1 MPPIIRVLRLSR
13 YAKRVR
19 VDGCACPSTARGRR
33 EPGGTWCA
41 TNGCVRTTRMSHHL
55 PSYGRPAVMAGQ
67 RAVRPGISRDRP
79 WYEAPPNEQARDGRR
94 RIDPP
99 LEPGRFTR
107 RQGGEIGETR
117 TDSARVRRRRYR
129 RKPVTGPDRIRTRSS
144 SASSRCVLSSMSPF
158 ETRRDRPFLTA
169 TDEGRGGV
177 QSASGCRAPPP
188 PRTSA
193 AWFPQAPAAGAER
206 EPAPHGEPAVSPW
219 HAHPR
224 TPSPPGL
231 PFQGSDPPDDEIV
244 QTTAIRSPSGRDVWP
259 CLILRNGAT

>member
-1 MPPIIRVLRLSR
+1 MMPPIIRVLRLSR

-41 TNGCVRTTRMSHHL
+41 TTGCVRTTRMSHHL

-117 TDSARVRRRRYR
+117 TDSAGFVGGDIEGSRL
-129 RKPVTGPDRIRTRSS
+129 PDQI
-144 SASSRCVLSSMSPF
+144 ASV
-158 ETRRDRPFLTA
+158 
-169 TDEGRGGV
+169 
-177 QSASGCRAPPP
+177 
-188 PRTSA
+188 
-193 AWFPQAPAAGAER
+193 
-206 EPAPHGEPAVSPW
+206 
-219 HAHPR
+219 
-224 TPSPPGL
+224 PGL
-231 PFQGSDPPDDEIV
+231 PQLHRDACFPP
-244 QTTAIRSPSGRDVWP
+244 
-259 CLILRNGAT
+259 